1 MEKEKIMEAIE
12 LAVKIDNIEMFEILL
27 KDFDLNA
34 LDEDDRNYI
43 YAIVIENA
51 KSLRF
56 VNRVLDLGCGI
67 NNVIGGRTLLH
78 LATFSNCVE
87 SVKFFLEKGLDIE
100 AKSDDDEGFTP
111 LMLAACNN
119 DNTEV
124 IQFLIDNGADIN
136 ALTSYG
142 ENLLRLSA
150 EWNENLDVV
159 KFFIDKFD
167 IESRDNNGFTP
178 LLGAAATQ
186 KNLEVIKLLED
197 SGADINAK
205 GKRGETVFHR
215 VAMNK
220 NPDIAKYYEH
230 ALGVFDHTD
239 DGTTVIETALL
250 QGESEETINICFRR
264 MITKMFMTAAQNK
277 NICALKVLLDKG
289 FSFKWECGEQGFT
302 LPMVAAAVSPN
313 PDVLLFALEHERKID
328 AVDVDGR
335 NLAHYAARFDNESK
349 GMFEFVKDE
358 ELFKDLLSHRDKKGN
373 LPEYYLEHK
382 DEF

>member
-12 LAVKIDNIEMFEILL
+12 HAVEIDNIEMFEILL

-43 YAIVIENA
+43 YTIVIANA

-67 NNVIGGRTLLH
+67 NNVIEGKTLLH
-78 LATFSNCVE
+78 IAAMSNCVE

-100 AKSDDDEGFTP
+100 AKNDDDKGFTP
-111 LMLAACNN
+111 LMYAAVNN
-119 DNTEV
+119 DSTEV
-124 IQFLIDNGADIN
+124 IQFLIDKGVDIN
-136 ALTSYG
+136 ALTSDG
-142 ENLLRLSA
+142 ENLLHLSA
-150 EWNENLDVV
+150 EYNENLDVL

-178 LLGAAATQ
+178 LLGAVATQ

-205 GKRGETVFHR
+205 GKRGETVFHL
-215 VAMNK
+215 AALNK
-220 NPDIAKYYEH
+220 NPDIADYFGE
-230 ALGVFDHTD
+230 AVRAFEVTD
-239 DGTTVIETALL
+239 DGVTVIQAALH
-250 QGESEETINICFRR
+250 QGESEETINYCFRK
-264 MITKMFMTAAQNK
+264 MITEMFVAAAGKENP
-277 NICALKVLLDKG
+277 CALKVLLDKG
-289 FSFKWECGEQGFT
+289 FSFKFAHGEAGFT
-302 LPMVAAAVSPN
+302 LPMIAAAFSPN
-313 PDVLLFALEHERKID
+313 PDVLVFALEHERKID
-328 AVDVDGR
+328 AVDYYGR
-335 NLAHYAARFDNESK
+335 NLAHHAALNESTE
-349 GMFEFVKDE
+349 MFEFVKNE
-358 ELFKDLLSHRDKKGN
+358 ESFKELLSHRDKKGN

>member
-56 VNRVLDLGCGI
+56 VTRVLDLGCGI
-67 NNVIGGRTLLH
+67 NNVIEGQTLLH
-78 LATFSNCVE
+78 IAAKSNCVE

-100 AKSDDDEGFTP
+100 ASDDVGFTP
-111 LMLAACNN
+111 LMCAACSN
-119 DNTEV
+119 DSTEV
-124 IQFLIDNGADIN
+124 IQFLIDKGADIN

-142 ENLLRLSA
+142 ENLLHLSA
-150 EWNENLDVV
+150 AWNENLDVV
-159 KFFIDKFD
+159 KFFIDKLD
-167 IESRDNNGFTP
+167 IESRDNNGYTP
-178 LLGAAATQ
+178 LLDAAQAQ
-186 KNLEVIKLLED
+186 ENLEVIKLLED
-197 SGADINAK
+197 SGADIYAK

-215 VAMNK
+215 AAMNK
-220 NPDIAKYYEH
+220 NPEIAKYFEECFS
-230 ALGVFDHTD
+230 AFDRTD
-239 DGTTVIETALL
+239 DGRSVIETALL

-277 NICALKVLLDKG
+277 NTCALKVLLDKG
-289 FSFKWECGEQGFT
+289 FSFKWGCGEQGFT

-349 GMFEFVKDE
+349 GMFEFVKNE
-358 ELFKDLLSHRDKKGN
+358 ELFKELLSHRDKKGN